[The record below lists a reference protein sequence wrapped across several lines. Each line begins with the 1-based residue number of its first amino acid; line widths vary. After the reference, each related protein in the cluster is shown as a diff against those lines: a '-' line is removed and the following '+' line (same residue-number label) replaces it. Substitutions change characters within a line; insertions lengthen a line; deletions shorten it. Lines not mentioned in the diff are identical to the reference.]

1 MKKNKILKAVF
12 SAMLAVTVVSSSAV
26 VFATGTGEKS
36 DKTVSVDETVNIET
50 KTIFDSWVNYP
61 NASFGYGYNAGWTYN
76 SEEDYMNTTQNVGWT
91 GFYNPDIDNLTTGKF
106 SFKLKNLNFDPCGF
120 TWGMKTGGTE
130 EDPVYSFYA
139 FEECDYYWSIAYISE
154 WHPAKSGSS
163 HQGPLYHGTIDADDY
178 CYDHTGKDADCVGFA
193 EGKVLAYGSRD
204 TSLKEIFHDVTI
216 DIQEDS
222 VSVYINGE
230 LLSTVDAEVQAGSF
244 GPFATSNPQA
254 YFKDLK
260 MISTND
266 VMLNPVFEYRNS
278 ADEAVNE
285 AYQGDEITV
294 ADLSTFE
301 GSEITDRYWTVT
313 KDDEEIY
320 TGSEPYTNYTDETG
334 TYVTTL
340 RLKNAYGITSD
351 VYSNTLVVSKVPNV
365 LTPVFTYMNGDNAV
379 TEATTD
385 DTVTINDE
393 CSFSG
398 SPIKEHLWTVTK
410 DGEEIY
416 TGSEP
421 YADYTSAVGEY
432 VTSLVL
438 TNEDGETSEP
448 YALTLK
454 VTEVEESSEE
464 SVEESSEESIE
475 ESSEESVEE
484 SSEESSEESVEESS
498 EESVEESSESS
509 VEESSVVS
517 EISVTSNTESS
528 VTTNNSVTNTGDNN
542 SSALFSVLAVISAL
556 TAALVSVFAVQ
567 KKKQKNK

>member
-1 MKKNKILKAVF
+1 M
-12 SAMLAVTVVSSSAV
+12 
-26 VFATGTGEKS
+26 
-36 DKTVSVDETVNIET
+36 
-50 KTIFDSWVNYP
+50 
-61 NASFGYGYNAGWTYN
+61 
-76 SEEDYMNTTQNVGWT
+76 
-91 GFYNPDIDNLTTGKF
+91 
-106 SFKLKNLNFDPCGF
+106 KNLNFDPCGF

-139 FEECDYYWSIAYISE
+139 FEECNYYWSIAYISE
-154 WHPAKSGSS
+154 WHPARSASS
-163 HQGPLYHGTIDADDY
+163 HQGPLYHGTIDACDGY
-178 CYDHTGKDADCVGFA
+178 YDHTGKDADRVGFA

-204 TSLKEIFHDVTI
+204 TSLKNIFHDVTI

-244 GPFATSNPQA
+244 GPFATSNPEA

-278 ADEAVNE
+278 ADEAINE

-320 TGSEPYTNYTDETG
+320 TGSEPYTNYTAEIG

-365 LTPVFTYMNGDNAV
+365 LTPAFTYMNGDNAV
-379 TEATTD
+379 TEATTK
-385 DTVTINDE
+385 DTVTISDE

-410 DGEEIY
+410 DGEEVY

-421 YADYTSAVGEY
+421 YADYTSAAGEY

-448 YALTLK
+448 YILTLK
-454 VTEVEESSEE
+454 VTEV
-464 SVEESSEESIE
+464 
-475 ESSEESVEE
+475 
-484 SSEESSEESVEESS
+484 EESSEESVEESS

-509 VEESSVVS
+509 VEENSESGVEENSESSVEESSESGVAGSSVVS
-517 EISVTSNTESS
+517 ESSVTSDTENSS
-528 VTTNNSVTNTGDNN
+528 VSNNIVANTGDN
-542 SSALFSVLAVISAL
+542 SSAALFSVLAVVSAL
-556 TAALVSVFAVQ
+556 TAALVSVFAVK
-567 KKKQKNK
+567 KKKQSGK

>member
-26 VFATGTGEKS
+26 AFATGADEKP
-36 DKTVSVDETVNIET
+36 DTTISVDGTIDIET

-61 NASFGYGYNAGWTYN
+61 NASLGYGYNAGWTYN

-106 SFKLKNLNFDPCGF
+106 SFKMKNLNFDPCGF

-139 FEECDYYWSIAYISE
+139 FEECDYYWSVAYISE
-154 WHPAKSGSS
+154 WHPARSAYS
-163 HQGPLYHGTIDADDY
+163 HQGPLYHGTIDARDGSY
-178 CYDHTGKDADCVGFA
+178 NHTGNDANAVGFA

-204 TSLKEIFHDVTI
+204 TSLKEIFHEVTI

-230 LLSTVDAEVQAGSF
+230 LLTTVDAEVQAGSF

-254 YFKDLK
+254 YFSDLK

-285 AYQGDEITV
+285 AYQGDKITV

-340 RLKNAYGITSD
+340 RLKNAYGIMSD

-365 LTPVFTYMNGDNAV
+365 LTPAFTYMNGDNAV
-379 TEATTD
+379 TEATTK
-385 DTVTINDE
+385 DTITIKDE

-410 DGEEIY
+410 DGEEVY

-448 YALTLK
+448 YVLALK
-454 VTEVEESSEE
+454 VTEYVEESSEE
-464 SVEESSEESIE
+464 SFEESSESSI
-475 ESSEESVEE
+475 
-484 SSEESSEESVEESS
+484 
-498 EESVEESSESS
+498 EESSESS
-509 VEESSVVS
+509 VEESVEDSSVVS
-517 EISVTSNTESS
+517 ENSAASGTESS
-528 VTTNNSVTNTGDNN
+528 SVSNNIVANTGD
-542 SSALFSVLAVISAL
+542 SSSAALFSVLAVVSAL

-567 KKKQKNK
+567 KKKQRSK

>member
-1 MKKNKILKAVF
+1 MLLLKKSKILKAVF
-12 SAMLAVTVVSSSAV
+12 SAMLAVTVMSSSAV
-26 VFATGTGEKS
+26 VFSAETGEKS
-36 DKTVSVDETVNIET
+36 DKTISVDESVDIET
-50 KTIFDSWVNYP
+50 KTIFDSWINYP
-61 NASFGYGYNAGWTYN
+61 NAAFGEGYNAGWKYN
-76 SEEDYMNTTQNVGWT
+76 SEEDYMNTTENVGWT

-106 SFKLKNLNFDPCGF
+106 SFKMKNLDGDPCGF

-139 FEECDYYWSIAYISE
+139 FEECHLNKYSTPHWSIAYISE
-154 WHPAKSGSS
+154 WHPAKSAAR
-163 HQGPLYHGTIDADDY
+163 HQGPLYHGTIDAADWH
-178 CYDHTGKDADCVGFA
+178 YDHTGKDADYVGFA
-193 EGKVLAYGSRD
+193 EGNVIAYGDLD
-204 TSLKEIFHDVTI
+204 TSLKGTFHEVTI

-230 LLSTVDAEVQAGSF
+230 LLTTVDAEVQAGSF

-254 YFKDLK
+254 YFSDLK

-285 AYQGDEITV
+285 AYQGDKITV

-340 RLKNAYGITSD
+340 RLKNAYGIMSD

-365 LTPVFTYMNGDNAV
+365 LTPAFTYMNGDNAV
-379 TEATTD
+379 TEATTK
-385 DTVTINDE
+385 DTITIKDE

-448 YALTLK
+448 YVLTLK
-454 VTEVEESSEE
+454 VTEAEESSES
-464 SVEESSEESIE
+464 SVEESSES
-475 ESSEESVEE
+475 
-484 SSEESSEESVEESS
+484 
-498 EESVEESSESS
+498 SVEESSESS

-517 EISVTSNTESS
+517 ESSVTSDTENSS
-528 VTTNNSVTNTGDNN
+528 VSNNIVANTGD
-542 SSALFSVLAVISAL
+542 SSSAALFSVLAVVSAL
-556 TAALVSVFAVQ
+556 TAALVSVFAVK
-567 KKKQKNK
+567 KKKQSSK